1 MAAPRSRPTAPA
13 FNEQAFAYVLLAPA
27 FLLAIAVVGYPILN
41 TVVTAF
47 SKTNAV
53 GQLAGSAGLANFRQ
67 IFGDPVFLEAL
78 WRTAL
83 WTLWVVGLTTVV
95 SMVLA
100 LILYEDLRGKRVFQ
114 LILLIP
120 WATSVTMTTI
130 AWMWTINGQVG
141 LISNTLQVW
150 GWIPEPLG
158 FLARGPSALVVAIA
172 IGIVV
177 SIPFTTSVLV
187 SGLHS
192 IPDEILEAGVLDGAH
207 GWARFRY
214 LIMPM
219 LGPFLTIT
227 LVINL
232 INVFN
237 SFPII
242 WTLTQGGPAH
252 GTEVVVTYLY
262 KTAFRFNEFGQ
273 AAAMSLITF
282 IILLVLSIAFSVQT
296 MRTRLS

>member
-1 MAAPRSRPTAPA
+1 MSSRRPTARL
-13 FNEQAFAYVLLAPA
+13 NEQAFAYLLLAPA
-27 FLLAIAVVGYPILN
+27 FLLAIAVVGYPIVN
-41 TVVTAF
+41 TIVTAF

-53 GQLAGSAGLANFRQ
+53 GQISGPAGLGNFQ
-67 IFGDPVFLEAL
+67 KIFADPIFLQAL

-83 WTLWVVGLTTVV
+83 WTFWVVGLTTVI
-95 SMVLA
+95 SMLLA
-100 LILYEDLRGKRVFQ
+100 LILYEDLRGRRFFQ

-120 WATSVTMTTI
+120 WATSVTMTTV

-141 LISNTLQVW
+141 LISNSLQVW

-187 SGLHS
+187 SGLNS
-192 IPDEILEAGVLDGAH
+192 IPTEILEAGLLDGAR
-207 GWARFRY
+207 GWMRFRY

-282 IILLVLSIAFSVQT
+282 IILLVLSIAFSIQT

>member
-1 MAAPRSRPTAPA
+1 MQRRRNATRVS
-13 FNEQAFAYVLLAPA
+13 EQAFAYLLLAPA

-53 GQLAGSAGLANFRQ
+53 GQLSGWTGFANFHQ
-67 IFGDPVFLEAL
+67 IFADPIFLAAL

-83 WTLWVVGLTTVV
+83 WTFWVVGLTTVV
-95 SMVLA
+95 SMLLA
-100 LILYEDLRGKRVFQ
+100 LILYEDLRGRRVFQ

-150 GWIPEPLG
+150 GWIQEPLG
-158 FLARGPSALVVAIA
+158 FLARGPSALAVAIG

-187 SGLHS
+187 SGLNS
-192 IPDEILEAGVLDGAH
+192 IPDEILEAGLLDGAR
-207 GWARFRY
+207 GWMRFRH

-262 KTAFRFNEFGQ
+262 FTAFRFNEFGQ

-282 IILLVLSIAFSVQT
+282 AILLVLSIAFSVQT